1 MYNTGKGLTSPAR
14 LYVGRGVLCIHSFID
29 ERVRPIMTTD
39 TTCDRQALIAER
51 RASYEADVIRALLEE
66 SSAEHEER
74 LELVRIAQEMVVRA
88 FQLEAESAER

>member
-1 MYNTGKGLTSPAR
+1 
-14 LYVGRGVLCIHSFID
+14 
-29 ERVRPIMTTD
+29 MTAD

-51 RASYEADVIRALLEE
+51 RATYEADVIRALLEE
-66 SSAEHEER
+66 SIAEREER

>member
-1 MYNTGKGLTSPAR
+1 
-14 LYVGRGVLCIHSFID
+14 
-29 ERVRPIMTTD
+29 MTTD

-51 RASYEADVIRALLEE
+51 RASYEAAVIRALLEE
-66 SSAEHEER
+66 SAAEHEER

>member
-1 MYNTGKGLTSPAR
+1 
-14 LYVGRGVLCIHSFID
+14 
-29 ERVRPIMTTD
+29 MTTD

-51 RASYEADVIRALLEE
+51 RATYEADVIRALLEE

>member
-1 MYNTGKGLTSPAR
+1 
-14 LYVGRGVLCIHSFID
+14 
-29 ERVRPIMTTD
+29 MTTD

-51 RASYEADVIRALLEE
+51 RATYEADVIRALLEE
-66 SSAEHEER
+66 STAEHEER

>member
-1 MYNTGKGLTSPAR
+1 
-14 LYVGRGVLCIHSFID
+14 
-29 ERVRPIMTTD
+29 MTTD